1 MNNPIHNRESYL
13 TALMHALYVDV
24 LSPVITRLA
33 MDEPDTSKWR
43 VSCSWPSK
51 SIRKRIGECWSE
63 TASADG
69 LHEMFISPMLADVK
83 ALDHVLLHE
92 MVHAVVGTAAGHK
105 GPFAK
110 LAKAVG
116 LEGKMT
122 STTPGAALREQLDA
136 IAAKLGAYPHA
147 ALSPNEGKKQTTR
160 LLKIQCPI
168 CGCTARITQKWA
180 DVGRLSC
187 PDGDPMFL
195 DGEENE
201 DV

>member
-1 MNNPIHNRESYL
+1 MNREAYL
-13 TALMHALYVDV
+13 TELMHVLYAQV
-24 LSPVITRLA
+24 LAPAVARLA
-33 MDEPDTSKWR
+33 LAEPDITTWR

-51 SIRKRIGECWSE
+51 AIRKRIGECWS
-63 TASADG
+63 ASASAGG
-69 LHEMFISPMLADVK
+69 LHEMFISPMLSEVAQ
-83 ALDHVLLHE
+83 LDHVLLHE
-92 MVHAVVGTAAGHK
+92 MVHAVVGTESGHK

-122 STTPGAALREQLDA
+122 STHAGEQLRARLDELTA
-136 IAAKLGAYPHA
+136 SLGSYPHA
-147 ALSPNEGKKQTTR
+147 AVTPNDGKKQTTR

-180 DVGRLSC
+180 DVGNLSC

-195 DGEENE
+195 DGQEPSE
-201 DV
+201 D